1 MLDSVASKPELA
13 ELLTLTKTEQILRLA
28 QINVELEP
36 LSAQERVKW
45 ALENLDGE
53 FAVSSS
59 FGIQAAVMLHL
70 VTQEKPDIPIILTDT
85 GYLFAETYRF
95 IDELTEKLNL
105 NLKVYRA
112 EQSAQWQEARY
123 GKLWEQGV
131 EGSRSTT
138 K

>member
-70 VTQEKPDIPIILTDT
+70 VTQENLISQLFLRIPDICLQKRTA
-85 GYLFAETYRF
+85 L
-95 IDELTEKLNL
+95 LM
-105 NLKVYRA
+105 
-112 EQSAQWQEARY
+112 S
-123 GKLWEQGV
+123 
-131 EGSRSTT
+131 
-138 K
+138 

>member
-28 QINVELEP
+28 QINVELEQ

-70 VTQEKPDIPIILTDT
+70 VTQEKPDIPIIYMAL
-85 GYLFAETYRF
+85 L
-95 IDELTEKLNL
+95 
-105 NLKVYRA
+105 
-112 EQSAQWQEARY
+112 
-123 GKLWEQGV
+123 
-131 EGSRSTT
+131 
-138 K
+138 

>member
-28 QINVELEP
+28 QINVELEQ

-70 VTQEKPDIPIILTDT
+70 VTQEKTLISQLFLRIPDICLQKHIAL
-85 GYLFAETYRF
+85 LM
-95 IDELTEKLNL
+95 
-105 NLKVYRA
+105 
-112 EQSAQWQEARY
+112 S
-123 GKLWEQGV
+123 
-131 EGSRSTT
+131 
-138 K
+138 